1 MKAPLSYSGHREP
14 LFHDP
19 GLTRNECLRNT
30 FRVPLLELRL
40 SGEIHAASSGTR
52 AWSAWAGFTILE
64 LLVSMA
70 VLALLVVMVAQLT
83 GGATAT
89 ITGTRKHMDADT
101 QARAIFDRLAMDIG
115 RMVKRTDVDCIVK
128 GSNTDATNIT
138 PSMPGNDAI
147 FLFSE
152 SPGYSSTLTPTQKS
166 PFTLVGYRINETG
179 NSDAPAYVLERL
191 ASTIPWGGSS
201 GVVFLTRA
209 SAGGT
214 PAPGSSIASGWSGT
228 VGTVGGNYRDGFS
241 TDFHAI
247 GDQVFRFEYCYLL
260 KDGTFSNTPFIA
272 PHTAAQGLRDVAAI
286 VVAFAILDQTSRK
299 IATDLQKLSEAL
311 PDATLDATPPV
322 LMAEAWKN
330 AISAPDFASSVGI
343 PKLAAGQVR
352 IYQRFFYLNNK
363 NSL

>member
-1 MKAPLSYSGHREP
+1 MKRPFPQIAN
-14 LFHDP
+14 P
-19 GLTRNECLRNT
+19 GS
-30 FRVPLLELRL
+30 PG
-40 SGEIHAASSGTR
+40 S
-52 AWSAWAGFTILE
+52 GFTILE

-115 RMVKRTDVDCIVK
+115 RMVKRADVDCIVK
-128 GSNTDATNIT
+128 GSNTEAPNN
-138 PSMPGNDAI
+138 PPGMPGNDAM

-152 SPGYSSTLTPTQKS
+152 APGYAPSNLSSPQKS
-166 PFTLVGYRINETG
+166 PVTLVGYRINP
-179 NSDAPAYVLERL
+179 DYKPATSSLSSTYVLERL
-191 ASTIPWGGSS
+191 ASAIPWESGAGGK

-209 SAGGT
+209 T
-214 PAPGSSIASGWSGT
+214 PGSTPEPASTISTGWSGT
-228 VGTVGGNYRDGFS
+228 VGTVAGNFTDGTS
-241 TDFHAI
+241 DDYQAI

-272 PHTAAQGLRDVAAI
+272 PHTTARGLQDVSAI
-286 VVAFAILDQTSRK
+286 VVAFAILDSTSRK
-299 IATDLQKLSEAL
+299 VAPDLQKLSEAL
-311 PDATLDATPPV
+311 PDATLNSTPPV

-330 AISAPDFASSVGI
+330 AISAPNFASSVGM
-343 PKLAAGQVR
+343 PQLAAGQVR